1 MTDEASR
8 GLPRVTT
15 CIQTGRLHGSEDY
28 RQTCFR
34 AFSCVALT
42 WNLYHFLHIY
52 LQPSAW
58 EKCKSLFPFLV
69 FSFNVFLVLLPET
82 AHWCT
87 KLNKN
92 VLASKTDFVAGED
105 YSKGKDH
112 IQVIRATPPPRTK
125 APEPLTFD
133 LSPVTSCPPVS
144 VARPCSAAAPARA
157 PLAPAGCCRTAAAA
171 PSVHPSNHHTDRKT
185 MWN

>member
-1 MTDEASR
+1 MTALKKTSYPAATEEAARSKTLKNQQHPAALTAIQKAKWQMR
-8 GLPRVTT
+8 HPEGYRPT

-112 IQVIRATPPPRTK
+112 IQVIRATPPHQPKHLSRW
-125 APEPLTFD
+125 PLTSH
-133 LSPVTSCPPVS
+133 LWL
-144 VARPCSAAAPARA
+144 PAHQF
-157 PLAPAGCCRTAAAA
+157 L
-171 PSVHPSNHHTDRKT
+171 
-185 MWN
+185 